1 QAKFHQFM
9 LKCVYDIEKMDIA
22 SFLGGLYL
30 FKDLPDQEI
39 HDLAGR
45 FSVIKINE
53 GEALRFDEEI
63 HGWFFIIIEGRF
75 LVRTVENTDKDNGKY
90 LVSGDFFGEDALLF
104 GETNLV
110 SVHATRTSKL
120 LCLNSDQFINLL
132 QNFPHVRRIFK
143 LTYESRRMAQNLRF
157 DWINDNEVIYQ
168 VTRKHDAHLLVSLI
182 GPFVICLVALL
193 LLFYVSMPEIESSVW
208 FFGLVISAI
217 LFLVGILWG
226 IWDFIDWSNDY
237 YIVTN
242 QRVVWVEKVIMLYDS
257 REEAPLTTI
266 RSVDVKTNLLGRFLG
281 YGDII
286 VNTYTGRIIMRIV
299 GQPFL
304 MAAMIEEYWHRAQRR
319 IEEEESEAME
329 SAIRRQ
335 LGQIEE
341 QETQFPQETDS
352 EPEPPRVKT
361 HGIWQNYFSNFL
373 KMRFVD
379 GNVITYRK
387 FWLILIKKTWK
398 PVLAGMI
405 VCALMVYIF
414 YLYLVDPLRV
424 SNLWLGLI
432 GGGVLSLGVIF
443 LWWAYLYVDW
453 RNDIYQVTE
462 RYIFDIERR
471 PLGTEIKKSAPLES
485 ILSLEHERQGFLGYL
500 FNYGNVTINVGDAK
514 FVFRGVFDPAR
525 AQQDVFNRMYAL
537 RRAKEKSDA
546 ERERARIAS
555 ALSMYHRNL
564 SDQEGDLDNN
574 EGNLT

>member
-1 QAKFHQFM
+1 
-9 LKCVYDIEKMDIA
+9 MDIA

-53 GEALRFDEEI
+53 GEVLRFDEEI

-143 LTYESRRMAQNLRF
+143 RTYESRRMAQNLRF

-168 VTRKHDAHLLVSLI
+168 VTRKHDAHLLVSLF

-208 FFGLVISAI
+208 FIGLVISAI

-226 IWDFIDWSNDY
+226 IWDFIDWGNDY

-266 RSVDVKTNLLGRFLG
+266 RSVDVKTNLLGRLLG

-286 VNTYTGRIIMRIV
+286 VNTYTGRILMRIV

-424 SNLWLGLI
+424 SDLWLGLI

-514 FVFRGVFDPAR
+514 FVFRGIFDPAR